1 MPGWFQRNGAKAGT
15 DRGDSVMAPPD
26 MNDPAI
32 KLAVHE
38 AVCAERYASLLS
50 RMGRLEKIII
60 TVAGILLTGMGA
72 AVWQLA
78 KIGG

>member
-1 MPGWFQRNGAKAGT
+1 MRDQSGRNGAIHGT
-15 DRGDSVMAPPD
+15 DRGDLVMAPPD
-26 MNDPAI
+26 MNDPAV
-32 KLAVHE
+32 KLAIHE

-60 TVAGILLTGMGA
+60 AVAGILLTGMAG